1 MLQMYTDFNKLYK
14 DIDKISI
21 MMTINAGDFN
31 AKIEKRNGSERC
43 MGIWSRSKR
52 NEIGSKLLKFCKIN
66 NKIMES

>member
-1 MLQMYTDFNKLYK
+1 MLQVCTDFNKLYK

-21 MMTINAGDFN
+21 MMTIHEDDFN
-31 AKIEKRNGSERC
+31 AKIGKRNGSERC

-52 NEIGSKLLKFCKIN
+52 NDIGSKKFCEIN